1 MSRNQNFSVF
11 SVSEAAKM
19 LKVSRSYIN
28 FLIDHGYI
36 DFFLPPGK
44 KRKKITSNALNNF
57 IRENTYNHSEG
68 LNE

>member
-1 MSRNQNFSVF
+1 MSRNQHFTVF

-28 FLIDHGYI
+28 YLIDQGHI

-44 KRKKITSNALNNF
+44 KRKKITSSALQNF
-57 IRENTYNHSEG
+57 IKDNTFNHSEG